1 MAIEERFLD
10 NLCFCNVSTTSG
22 IRTAGKT
29 FDRFFGREKDGLF
42 FLCSGRAT
50 FNNKD
55 GTVTTVDPGELLFIP
70 HGSKYSMVYT
80 AKENEFALVNFD
92 MASRYGEPTII
103 FDSIRLV
110 AKDDNLGSIE
120 KIMTE
125 LVLCGKSCDASTLM
139 RKKELLYS
147 LFGIIARSTPMVSL
161 DITYARIFE
170 GVRLLEE
177 TYLENLQ
184 VSEFANACHFGVN
197 SFRRYFLKCFG
208 MSPVKYR
215 NDMRIKRAKELLMDG
230 ELTVSEVAYSCAF
243 ENVGYFCRYYLKTYG
258 ETPSETKRRFAIEK

>member
-1 MAIEERFLD
+1 MAIEERYLD

-29 FDRFFGREKDGLF
+29 VDRFFGREKDGLF

-50 FNNKD
+50 FNNKN
-55 GTVTTVDPGELLFIP
+55 GTVVDVGPGELIFIP
-70 HGSKYSMVYT
+70 RGAKYSMQYT
-80 AKENEFALVNFD
+80 AKENQFALVNFNI
-92 MASRYGEPTII
+92 ASRYGETAII

-120 KIMTE
+120 KIMTD
-125 LVLCGKSCDASTLM
+125 LALCGKSCDTSTLM

-147 LFGIIARSTPMVSL
+147 LFGVIARSTPLVSL
-161 DITYARIFE
+161 DVTYARIFE

-184 VSEFANACHFGVN
+184 ISAFANACHFSVN
-197 SFRRYFLKCFG
+197 SFRRYFFKCFG

-230 ELTVSEVAYSCAF
+230 ELTVSEVAYACAF
-243 ENVGYFCRYYLKTYG
+243 ENVGYFCRYYFKVNG
-258 ETPSETKRRFAIEK
+258 EKPSDTKKRFSGEK